1 MTTPK
6 NRRILV
12 IDDNAAIHQDFDKI
26 LLPKDDKAAA
36 LGDLRAAFLG
46 GGESPAP
53 KAESDT
59 DAIRFELT
67 HALQGEEGYELCCQA
82 CDAGEPFAMAFVDM
96 RMPPGWDGVQTIA
109 KLWER
114 DPDLQVVVCTAFS
127 DYTWEE
133 TVAEL
138 GQSDRLLVLKK
149 PFDAIEILQLA
160 TALSE
165 KWNTTVHE
173 RALLE
178 EVRRAEAEARAYAS
192 SLETVNRTLV
202 TARAAAEMAA
212 ELKNEFLVRLSSEVS
227 CRLTEVLENVE
238 RLLVPA
244 ESDPQ
249 QPIEAVLDV
258 GQHLLET
265 ITELLEVTTLES
277 GKAGLELSSCDPREL
292 AGRVLDEKRHVAGGK
307 GIDLRLRCDP
317 VVPNTIETDE
327 HHLTKLLEILVDNAI
342 RCTEEGS
349 VSVDLT
355 LTSTDSWKRPRL
367 QIEVTDTGCG
377 IPRERLGTIFE
388 PSARTDSER
397 GGFGFGLTIAKRLSG
412 LLGGDLIVRSQL
424 GEGTTFCLD
433 LSAKCPTMNRA
444 A

>member
-1 MTTPK
+1 MSTSK

-46 GGESPAP
+46 GGESSAP
-53 KAESDT
+53 KQQ
-59 DAIRFELT
+59 DAAAIEFELT
-67 HALQGEEGYELCCQA
+67 HALQGQEGYQLLCQA
-82 CDAGEPFAMAFVDM
+82 CDAGEPFALAFVDM

-165 KWNTTVHE
+165 KWNTTLHE
-173 RALLE
+173 RSLLE
-178 EVRRAEAEARAYAS
+178 EVRRAELEARAYAA

-238 RLLVPA
+238 LLLAPSA
-244 ESDPQ
+244 LESQ
-249 QPIEAVLDV
+249 QPIESVLSV

-292 AGRVLDEKRHVAGGK
+292 ARRVLDQQRLIAGQK
-307 GIDLRLRCDP
+307 GVDLRLRCDP
-317 VVPNTIETDE
+317 VVPAAIETDE

-349 VSVDLT
+349 VSVELS

-367 QIEVTDTGCG
+367 VIEVTDTGCG
-377 IPRERLGTIFE
+377 IPREKLGVIFE
-388 PSARTDSER
+388 PSARADSER
-397 GGFGFGLTIAKRLSG
+397 GGYGFGLTIAKRLSG
-412 LLGGDLIVRSQL
+412 LLGGDLVVRSEVGQ
-424 GEGTTFCLD
+424 GTTFCLD
-433 LSAKCPTMNRA
+433 LGAKSPSLNQA

>member
-1 MTTPK
+1 MSTPK

-12 IDDNAAIHQDFDKI
+12 IDDNEAIHQDFDKI
-26 LLPKDDKAAA
+26 LLPAAFKSA
-36 LGDLRAAFLG
+36 ELGDLRAAFLG
-46 GGESPAP
+46 GGESVPP
-53 KAESDT
+53 KKEAE
-59 DAIRFELT
+59 AARIEFELT
-67 HALQGEEGYELCCQA
+67 HALQGEDGYELLCQA

-96 RMPPGWDGVQTIA
+96 RMPPGWDGVETIA

-165 KWNTTVHE
+165 KWNTTRHE
-173 RALLE
+173 RALLD
-178 EVRRAEAEARAYAS
+178 EVRRAELEARSYAA

-227 CRLTEVLENVE
+227 CRLAEVLENVQ
-238 RLLVPA
+238 LLLAPSG
-244 ESDPQ
+244 EDSR
-249 QPIEAVLDV
+249 QPIETVLDV

-277 GKAGLELSSCDPREL
+277 GKADLELGACDPREL
-292 AGRVLDEKRHVAGGK
+292 AGRILDQHRHVAGQK
-307 GIDLRLRCDP
+307 GVDLRLRCDP
-317 VVPNTIETDE
+317 VVPSSIETDE

-342 RCTEEGS
+342 RCTQDGS
-349 VSVDLT
+349 VSVDLS

-367 QIEVTDTGCG
+367 VIEVTDTGCG
-377 IPRERLGTIFE
+377 IPREKLGAIFE
-388 PSARTDSER
+388 PSARTDDDR
-397 GGFGFGLTIAKRLSG
+397 GGYGFGLAIAKRLSG
-412 LLGGDLIVRSQL
+412 LLGGDLVVRSEQ
-424 GEGTTFCLD
+424 GRGTTFSLD
-433 LSAKCPTMNRA
+433 LGAKSPSLNRA